1 MPVTQTAIS
10 VGTTLV
16 QVIAPDSMS
25 QRVTLHNLET
35 VASRQ
40 IWIGGSTLVQGQSVH
55 INSATILQLTI
66 EPGDALFAVTTSG
79 TYSLGVIVQK
89 QD

>member
-1 MPVTQTAIS
+1 MPISQGVYS
-10 VGTTLV
+10 VGTSLV
-16 QVIAPDSMS
+16 QVVAPDTMPTK
-25 QRVTLHNLET
+25 VTLHNLES

-40 IWIGGSTLVQGQSVH
+40 IWIGGSGLVQGQSVH
-55 INSATILQLTI
+55 LNSAVVLQLTI
-66 EPGDALFAVTTSG
+66 DPGDSLYAVTTSG

>member
-1 MPVTQTAIS
+1 MPITQTAIS

-16 QVIAPDSMS
+16 QVVAPDSMA

-55 INSATILQLTI
+55 INSATILQLTV

>member
-1 MPVTQTAIS
+1 MPITQAVYS

-16 QVIAPDSMS
+16 QVVAPDTSPS
-25 QRVTLHNLET
+25 KVTLHNLESN
-35 VASRQ
+35 AGRQ
-40 IWIGGSTLVQGQSVH
+40 IWIGGPGLVQGQSVH
-55 INSATILQLTI
+55 LNTSVVLQLTLD
-66 EPGDALFAVTTSG
+66 PGDALYAVTTSG

>member
-1 MPVTQTAIS
+1 MPTTQTAIS

-16 QVIAPDSMS
+16 QVVAPDSMA
-25 QRVTLHNLET
+25 QRVTLHNLQST
-35 VASRQ
+35 ANQQ
-40 IWIGGSTLVQGQSVH
+40 IWIGGPTLVQGQSVH
-55 INSATILQLTI
+55 LNSAVVLQLTI
-66 EPGDALFAVTTSG
+66 EPGDALYAVTTSG

>member
-1 MPVTQTAIS
+1 MPTTQAAYS
-10 VGTTLV
+10 VGTSLV
-16 QVIAPDSMS
+16 QVVAPDSMA
-25 QRVTLHNLET
+25 QRVTLHNLES

-40 IWIGGSTLVQGQSVH
+40 IWIGGPTLVQGQSVH
-55 INSATILQLTI
+55 LNSAVILQLTV

>member
-1 MPVTQTAIS
+1 MPITQTAYS
-10 VGTTLV
+10 VGTALT
-16 QVIAPDSMS
+16 QVVAPDIMPTK
-25 QRVTLHNLET
+25 VTLHNLES

-55 INSATILQLTI
+55 LNSAIVLQLTLD
-66 EPGDALFAVTTSG
+66 PGDGLYAVTTSG

>member
-10 VGTTLV
+10 VGTSLV
-16 QVIAPDSMS
+16 QVVAPDSMA

-55 INSATILQLTI
+55 INSAVILQLTV

>member
-1 MPVTQTAIS
+1 MPITQTTYS
-10 VGTTLV
+10 VGTSLV
-16 QVIAPDSMS
+16 QVAAPDTMPTK
-25 QRVTLHNLET
+25 VTLHNLES

-55 INSATILQLTI
+55 INSANILQLTLD
-66 EPGDALFAVTTSG
+66 PGDALYAVTTSG

>member
-16 QVIAPDSMS
+16 QVVAPDSMA

-55 INSATILQLTI
+55 LNSAVVLQLTLD
-66 EPGDALFAVTTSG
+66 PGDSLFAVTTSG

>member
-1 MPVTQTAIS
+1 MPTTQTAIS

-16 QVIAPDSMS
+16 QVVAPDIMA

-66 EPGDALFAVTTSG
+66 EPGDALYAVTTSG

>member
-1 MPVTQTAIS
+1 MPITQTTYS

-16 QVIAPDSMS
+16 QVVAPDTSPTK
-25 QRVTLHNLET
+25 VTLHNLES

-40 IWIGGSTLVQGQSVH
+40 IWIGGSGLVQGQSVH
-55 INSATILQLTI
+55 LNSAVVLQLTLD
-66 EPGDALFAVTTSG
+66 PGDALYAVTTSG

>member
-16 QVIAPDSMS
+16 QVVAPDSMA

-40 IWIGGSTLVQGQSVH
+40 IWIGSSTLVQGQSVH
-55 INSATILQLTI
+55 INSAVVLQLTI

-79 TYSLGVIVQK
+79 TYSLGVIIQK

>member
-1 MPVTQTAIS
+1 MPISQTTYSIGTALTQVVS
-10 VGTTLV
+10 
-16 QVIAPDSMS
+16 PDTNAT
-25 QRVTLHNLET
+25 RVTLHNLES

-40 IWIGGSTLVQGQSVH
+40 IWIGGSGLVQGQSVH
-55 INSATILQLTI
+55 INSAAILQLTLD
-66 EPGDALFAVTTSG
+66 PGDALYAVTTSG

>member
-1 MPVTQTAIS
+1 MPITQAVYS
-10 VGTTLV
+10 VGTSLV
-16 QVIAPDSMS
+16 QVVAPDTSPTK
-25 QRVTLHNLET
+25 VTLHNLET

-40 IWIGGSTLVQGQSVH
+40 IWIGGSGLVQGQSVH
-55 INSATILQLTI
+55 LNSAVVLQLTLD
-66 EPGDALFAVTTSG
+66 PGDALYAVTTSG

>member
-1 MPVTQTAIS
+1 MPITQTAIS
-10 VGTTLV
+10 VGTALV
-16 QVIAPDSMS
+16 QVVAPDI
-25 QRVTLHNLET
+25 QPVRVTMHNLES

-55 INSATILQLTI
+55 INSAIVLQLTLD
-66 EPGDALFAVTTSG
+66 PGDALYAVTTSG